1 MHEEAIRKADVLIEA
16 LGFIRQFHG
25 RFTVIKLGGSVME
38 DPETLRAL
46 LVDVVFMQTV
56 GMRPVVVHGG
66 GKAITVAMEK
76 AGLTP
81 RFVQGRRYT
90 DEATLEIV
98 ARVLAEEINAD
109 IERHINKFGG
119 RASGLHHKTTLQCLY
134 GRRLEL
140 PDGHGGSIDLGLV
153 GEVTEVDVPPIENHC
168 LAGVV
173 PVLPSLA
180 EDEDHEGQLLNV
192 NADTAAAAVAQAIQ
206 AEKLVFLT
214 DTPGI
219 LLDKDEPD
227 SLIPGLTPEECRD
240 LIERG
245 VIDRGMIPK
254 VEACLTSL
262 EAGVKKTH
270 IIDGRLPHA
279 LLLEIFT
286 QSGIGTEIARQDIP
300 HDLRRARADAP
311 CWRASVKRSLT
322 LPENANASHR
332 GDDRAVRAIRDCQL
346 PAIPRLPGPGR
357 RVVDLGRRGEPLPRL
372 LSGLGLQ
379 PPGPLPAAGRRGGA
393 RAGRPVDPRA
403 QHLVHGASGRAGR
416 GPVASGR
423 SAARASSATAGPRPT
438 RPPSSWPGRS
448 GTIADGSRSSRW
460 KGAST
465 AGPTRR

>member
-1 MHEEAIRKADVLIEA
+1 VHEEAIRKADVLIEA
-16 LGFIRQFHG
+16 MGFIRKFHG
-25 RFTVIKLGGSVME
+25 KFTVIKLGGSVME

-81 RFVQGRRYT
+81 HFVQGRRFT
-90 DEATLEIV
+90 DLPTLTIV

-119 RASGLHHKTTLQCLY
+119 RASGLHHKTHQCLF
-134 GRRLEL
+134 GRKLWLENG
-140 PDGHGGSIDLGLV
+140 PTGRIDLGYV
-153 GEVTEVDVPPIENHC
+153 GEVTSVDVPPIENLC

-180 EDEDHEGQLLNV
+180 EDEHEEGQLLNV
-192 NADTAAAAVAQAIQ
+192 NADTAAAAVAQWIQ

-214 DTPGI
+214 DTAGI
-219 LLDKDEPD
+219 LLDKNEPA
-227 SLIPGLTPEECRD
+227 SLIRGLTPDGCRD
-240 LIERG
+240 LIANG

-286 QSGIGTEIARQDIP
+286 KSGIGTEIVRDEEST
-300 HDLRRARADAP
+300 AP
-311 CWRASVKRSLT
+311 
-322 LPENANASHR
+322 
-332 GDDRAVRAIRDCQL
+332 
-346 PAIPRLPGPGR
+346 
-357 RVVDLGRRGEPLPRL
+357 
-372 LSGLGLQ
+372 
-379 PPGPLPAAGRRGGA
+379 AGRRPIL
-393 RAGRPVDPRA
+393 GR
-403 QHLVHGASGRAGR
+403 
-416 GPVASGR
+416 
-423 SAARASSATAGPRPT
+423 T
-438 RPPSSWPGRS
+438 
-448 GTIADGSRSSRW
+448 
-460 KGAST
+460 
-465 AGPTRR
+465 

>member
-1 MHEEAIRKADVLIEA
+1 VYDEAIRKADVLIEA
-16 LGFIRQFHG
+16 LGYIRQFHG
-25 RFTVIKLGGSVME
+25 GFTVIKLGGSVME
-38 DPETLRAL
+38 GPETLRAL

-109 IERHINKFGG
+109 IVRHINKFGG

-134 GRRLEL
+134 GRRLAL
-140 PDGHGGSIDLGLV
+140 NDGQSSSIDMGLV
-153 GEVTEVDVPPIENHC
+153 GEVTEVDTPPIENHC

-173 PVLPSLA
+173 PVIPSLA
-180 EDEDHEGQLLNV
+180 EDEEHEGQLLNV
-192 NADTAAAAVAQAIQ
+192 NADTAAAAVAQAMR

-219 LLDKDEPD
+219 LMEKDEPN
-227 SLIPGLTPEECRD
+227 SLLPGLTPEECRD
-240 LIERG
+240 LIDRG

-286 QSGIGTEIARQDIP
+286 HTGIGTEIARQE
-300 HDLRRARADAP
+300 LSALAP
-311 CWRASVKRSLT
+311 GPGR
-322 LPENANASHR
+322 
-332 GDDRAVRAIRDCQL
+332 
-346 PAIPRLPGPGR
+346 PGPGR
-357 RVVDLGRRGEPLPRL
+357 RAVL
-372 LSGLGLQ
+372 
-379 PPGPLPAAGRRGGA
+379 A
-393 RAGRPVDPRA
+393 RP
-403 QHLVHGASGRAGR
+403 
-416 GPVASGR
+416 
-423 SAARASSATAGPRPT
+423 
-438 RPPSSWPGRS
+438 
-448 GTIADGSRSSRW
+448 
-460 KGAST
+460 
-465 AGPTRR
+465 